1 MIPILVLVFS
11 PLTLWIPTIRRFT
24 VICTTISRYYS
35 GFMFRLH
42 MPLLHNTRIDIIRT
56 RLFRVP
62 NVLRARLGSRREYS
76 LMDEFCFQ
84 QLSMLVF

>member
-56 RLFRVP
+56 RLFSCSERIEGQIGFSQGV
-62 NVLRARLGSRREYS
+62 
-76 LMDEFCFQ
+76 
-84 QLSMLVF
+84 